1 MPIDASEAIPLLAQ
15 IHTRAREQKQEL
27 WELALRA
34 FQAGAAPASIARVMG
49 LGLNEAEI
57 GHLEQSLAA
66 ASDVESGQGE
76 IAPASRAS

>member
-34 FQAGAAPASIARVMG
+34 FLAGAAPASIARVMG
-49 LGLNEAEI
+49 LGLGEAEI
-57 GHLEQSLAA
+57 GHLEQALVTAA
-66 ASDVESGQGE
+66 ESGALQTEGV
-76 IAPASRAS
+76 PASWAS